1 MGANNTTLSSE
12 GRNGILERLQESKVL
27 IVGDQAVCL
36 EYQLVVNDFGFGRR
50 GGQVTKEGSSSFFFI
65 MTQSSR

>member
-36 EYQLVVNDFGFGRR
+36 EYQLVNDFGFGRR